1 MTSPNRKDHLYRITV
16 EELNAEQGD
25 EEGKEHTTVQ
35 AFEFSLQDREDLF
48 KAVESIK
55 AGSGLEADQA
65 TKVAVA
71 IRLLGPLMMKDRKH
85 PLFEDFFPH
94 LKSFIQ
100 HLKQTIKTSIE
111 RAIG

>member
-1 MTSPNRKDHLYRITV
+1 MTNPNRKDHFYRITV
-16 EELNAEQGD
+16 EELNVVQSN
-25 EEGKEHTTVQ
+25 EEGKEHTTLQ

-48 KAVESIK
+48 KAVENIK
-55 AGSGLEADQA
+55 AGSGLEAEQA

-71 IRLLGPLMMKDRKH
+71 IRLLGPLMVKDRKH
-85 PLFEDFFPH
+85 LLFENFFPH

-111 RAIG
+111 KSN